1 MYIYENPDWPHF
13 IVDLSR
19 TEKLEDKISEL
30 KYFLDGM
37 LMMISDRNS
46 EIASFLSDS
55 LKASWAIEGID
66 LSDIDI
72 YSSVAKRLGIPYAV
86 KNTKSYYDGI
96 TDVLL
101 DTVTNHCELSVDRI
115 LSWHKK
121 IVDENPSIRKG
132 SFRDGSVYVVSGKNK
147 NTEIVYEAPPAA
159 SVPTMM
165 NDFIAFINSHKY
177 SDSVMAAVAHFF
189 FVAVHPFEDG
199 NGRIARI
206 ISDYLLSRSS
216 DSLPA
221 AFVSTEIKKK

>member
-19 TEKLEDKISEL
+19 TEKLEDKISKL

-46 EIASFLSDS
+46 EIASSLSDS

-72 YSSVAKRLGIPYAV
+72 YSSVAKRRGIPYAV

-96 TDVLL
+96 TDVLF

-115 LSWHKK
+115 LYWYKK

-132 SFRDGSVYVVSGKNK
+132 SFRDGSVYVVSGKCQRPSGQ
-147 NTEIVYEAPPAA
+147 A
-159 SVPTMM
+159 
-165 NDFIAFINSHKY
+165 
-177 SDSVMAAVAHFF
+177 
-189 FVAVHPFEDG
+189 
-199 NGRIARI
+199 
-206 ISDYLLSRSS
+206 
-216 DSLPA
+216 
-221 AFVSTEIKKK
+221 